1 MTVPGNLSSPLL
13 ATAAAATAAAAN
25 ITKSVR
31 FNKDDTAY
39 LSRTVGSGGNRKTWT
54 WAGWVKLG
62 RVNTSRAAVWECT
75 DAFSVDNSYGLLNID
90 TTGAFGFGEAT
101 GGAYT
106 TAKLRDHSAW
116 YHLVAAVDTTQS
128 TAADRFKTYINGVE
142 AANSGYTLT
151 QNADTAINR
160 PSTKHSIGRD
170 ENTGNF
176 KIDMYMTDVYFID
189 GLQLDPTSFGAFDS
203 NGVWQ
208 AAAYTGTFGTN
219 GFHLFDFENITG
231 SGYGGSWLGNDTS
244 GNGNNFTANNIIP
257 YGGTGSYTSGISYG
271 NRTLTSYDKDDVVDG
286 DLTNGYIDRPI
297 NNNGLSFSSIPQAS
311 TSVRIHCAVESG
323 TMSTNAGTLTT
334 ATGSDVGVLKTVD
347 TTYPYMTSITVTGQL
362 IRWFLYLWD

>member
-142 AANSGYTLT
+142 AANSGY
-151 QNADTAINR
+151 
-160 PSTKHSIGRD
+160 H
-170 ENTGNF
+170 
-176 KIDMYMTDVYFID
+176 
-189 GLQLDPTSFGAFDS
+189 
-203 NGVWQ
+203 
-208 AAAYTGTFGTN
+208 
-219 GFHLFDFENITG
+219 
-231 SGYGGSWLGNDTS
+231 
-244 GNGNNFTANNIIP
+244 
-257 YGGTGSYTSGISYG
+257 
-271 NRTLTSYDKDDVVDG
+271 
-286 DLTNGYIDRPI
+286 
-297 NNNGLSFSSIPQAS
+297 
-311 TSVRIHCAVESG
+311 
-323 TMSTNAGTLTT
+323 
-334 ATGSDVGVLKTVD
+334 
-347 TTYPYMTSITVTGQL
+347 
-362 IRWFLYLWD
+362 